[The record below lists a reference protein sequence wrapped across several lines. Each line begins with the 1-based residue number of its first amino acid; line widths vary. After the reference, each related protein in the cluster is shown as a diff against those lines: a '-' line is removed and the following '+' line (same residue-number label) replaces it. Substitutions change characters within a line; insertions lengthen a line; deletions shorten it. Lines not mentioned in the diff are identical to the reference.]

1 MQRQPS
7 QSEEASEAS
16 DEEESTWKWCEL
28 SPVALT
34 AALPEGV
41 PPRELCTRL
50 RWIRLFWWL
59 ALLVFYA
66 SVLLLASTDREL
78 SSALRQEAVE
88 ELFPD
93 WNKAAERMKEGM
105 KTPELKELLHVDDV
119 ASTLT
124 IFNDRCRDQSFVS
137 TSMKAVWECKLF
149 DVVVNRLSGAE
160 WDPAMNRNLPDI
172 DSDNVFGTGKKG
184 IFETKVNEASKELAN
199 ERRRAMQTICS
210 DIFFQNHV
218 VIGDDPKKV
227 PWGNVTAFDEEV
239 VNKATAGSGLH
250 PDFDFFPN
258 RGHGQTAI
266 TQRLV
271 QLHKD
276 AQETQ
281 KGMDKITRALHLDP
295 DPPDEHEPQ
304 DDPPPLQGHGSP
316 RLHRRNPWLLDVE
329 AQPEPGSPPLGL
341 LAVATR
347 PGGSSSRKE
356 PGVQWNE
363 SQRQEEREKVD
374 EDDKYYGPGCFDTSD
389 VAGLLRDL
397 WSRHIG
403 QGSTSMGKPSA
414 EAMLKEVM
422 PNVTGDSLERLW
434 QSINHDDHA
443 DGNQSLSAKEF
454 LDFAESHLSELQF
467 PVRGYLNLECRNHH
481 FSLIGLCKPEYIS
494 VLYQIGFVPSSP
506 GHKSERGRCGT
517 RMHIRMIFK
526 QLETGAGWYKADLRI
541 TVKSQVGAASTTM
554 IVMMFITLTLC
565 LLLTLFD
572 TTLTLI
578 LLLLNLLR
586 VLQLDLPS
594 TSYEEI
600 EHLLWLKVLYIVD
613 ARGVLS
619 RTSQSVVIVI
629 ERLIG
634 ICFVAAC
641 VQAAREA
648 LMPNSMPMG
657 GMSDRCVLAWLQAN
671 KEWIINSLRG
681 VYVEHGLSIL
691 TYLHECTNLNG
702 IDYAGELV
710 FQLLFEEEGSYHALV
725 VGLVFVRVLESFNLT
740 YRLRWLPRTIFLAKF
755 KLINFVIAYVA
766 LVAGFALLM
775 TLYFGELYQQYSTLD
790 RSFHTLLVYSFGMTE
805 RATYGMQPFIE
816 RSGGH
821 LYAALFVFSVFMVT
835 IILNM
840 FTTIVIDA
848 FAAEGDPEKF
858 SRMYQEEVKG
868 LTHSLL
874 RFFGKGHVVARSLR
888 KTHRA
893 SASGS
898 CPGDHPVDQG
908 PGPSRPLA
916 DVAKEEREE

>member
-1 MQRQPS
+1 
-7 QSEEASEAS
+7 
-16 DEEESTWKWCEL
+16 
-28 SPVALT
+28 
-34 AALPEGV
+34 
-41 PPRELCTRL
+41 
-50 RWIRLFWWL
+50 
-59 ALLVFYA
+59 
-66 SVLLLASTDREL
+66 
-78 SSALRQEAVE
+78 
-88 ELFPD
+88 
-93 WNKAAERMKEGM
+93 
-105 KTPELKELLHVDDV
+105 
-119 ASTLT
+119 
-124 IFNDRCRDQSFVS
+124 
-137 TSMKAVWECKLF
+137 
-149 DVVVNRLSGAE
+149 
-160 WDPAMNRNLPDI
+160 
-172 DSDNVFGTGKKG
+172 
-184 IFETKVNEASKELAN
+184 
-199 ERRRAMQTICS
+199 
-210 DIFFQNHV
+210 
-218 VIGDDPKKV
+218 
-227 PWGNVTAFDEEV
+227 
-239 VNKATAGSGLH
+239 
-250 PDFDFFPN
+250 
-258 RGHGQTAI
+258 
-266 TQRLV
+266 
-271 QLHKD
+271 
-276 AQETQ
+276 
-281 KGMDKITRALHLDP
+281 
-295 DPPDEHEPQ
+295 
-304 DDPPPLQGHGSP
+304 
-316 RLHRRNPWLLDVE
+316 
-329 AQPEPGSPPLGL
+329 
-341 LAVATR
+341 
-347 PGGSSSRKE
+347 
-356 PGVQWNE
+356 
-363 SQRQEEREKVD
+363 
-374 EDDKYYGPGCFDTSD
+374 
-389 VAGLLRDL
+389 
-397 WSRHIG
+397 
-403 QGSTSMGKPSA
+403 
-414 EAMLKEVM
+414 
-422 PNVTGDSLERLW
+422 
-434 QSINHDDHA
+434 
-443 DGNQSLSAKEF
+443 
-454 LDFAESHLSELQF
+454 
-467 PVRGYLNLECRNHH
+467 
-481 FSLIGLCKPEYIS
+481 
-494 VLYQIGFVPSSP
+494 
-506 GHKSERGRCGT
+506 
-517 RMHIRMIFK
+517 MHIRMIFK

-578 LLLLNLLR
+578 LLPLNLLR